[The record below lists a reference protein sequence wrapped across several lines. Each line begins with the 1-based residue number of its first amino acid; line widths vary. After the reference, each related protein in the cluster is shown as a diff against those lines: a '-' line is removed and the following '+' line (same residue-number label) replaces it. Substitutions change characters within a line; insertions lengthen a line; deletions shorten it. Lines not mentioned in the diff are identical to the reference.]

1 MNRQT
6 LRKTDGQG
14 ERWKT
19 EVNIYVCVET
29 RKTSFF
35 NSARMFRLFFA
46 AFKIEKKKGFGTG
59 GSIRKTFQ
67 ISSIRETQFEEP
79 LSLGSTCYF

>member
-46 AFKIEKKKGFGTG
+46 AFKIEKKKDLG
-59 GSIRKTFQ
+59 
-67 ISSIRETQFEEP
+67 REAQFEKP
-79 LSLGSTCYF
+79 SK